1 MADFRQFEELQI
13 PVPGGD
19 LAVLRW
25 PAAEPGAPVAVAA
38 HGITANAL
46 AWASVAEALD
56 GRATLLAPDLR
67 GRACSRDIAGPFGI
81 RYDAADVLA
90 ALDHEGSQTTAVAVG
105 HSMGGF
111 VAAVAA
117 ALHPERFPALVAIDG
132 GVAFA
137 VPEPFDPDQLL
148 EEMVGPAIRK
158 LSMRFPDGEAYLD
171 FHRAHPSFVDH
182 WTPQLTAYLSR
193 DTLSHPDG
201 TVGSS
206 CREEVIREDGRQI
219 LLDPEV
225 TLAIKA
231 LRCPIAFLYAQRGIL
246 NEPQALYDDARLAN
260 AGLDHL
266 RLTTKLIPD
275 TNHYTVAAPGAGA
288 EAIADAMLEA
298 VLEQTV
304 FEQTALEQTAQPQR
318 ELNL

>member
-56 GRATLLAPDLR
+56 GRATLLAVDLR
-67 GRACSRDIAGPFGI
+67 GRAYSRDIAGPFGI

-90 ALDHEGSQTTAVAVG
+90 ALDHEGAQATAVAVG

-117 ALHPERFPALVAIDG
+117 ALNPDRFPAVVAIDG
-132 GVAFA
+132 GVAFDLPA
-137 VPEPFDPDQLL
+137 SFDPDRLL

-171 FHRAHPSFVDH
+171 FHRGHPSFVGH
-182 WTPQLTAYLSR
+182 WSPQLTAYLSR
-193 DTLSHPDG
+193 DTMWRSDG
-201 TVGSS
+201 TVSSS
-206 CREEVIREDGRQI
+206 CREDVIREDGRQI

-225 TLAIKA
+225 TYAIKT

-246 NEPQALYDDARLAN
+246 NEPQGLYDESRLAN

-275 TNHYTVAAPGAGA
+275 TNHYTVAGPGVGA
-288 EAIADAMLEA
+288 EAIANA
-298 VLEQTV
+298 VLEQAV
-304 FEQTALEQTAQPQR
+304 LEQAGLQQAMQPQS

>member
-1 MADFRQFEELQI
+1 VTDFRRFEEIQV

-67 GRACSRDIAGPFGI
+67 GRAYSRDIAGPFGI
-81 RYDAADVLA
+81 RYDAADLLA
-90 ALDHEGSQTTAVAVG
+90 ALDHEGAQTAAVAVG

-117 ALHPERFPALVAIDG
+117 ALNPDRFPAVVAIDG

-137 VPEPFDPDQLL
+137 VPESFDPDQLL

-171 FHRAHPSFVDH
+171 FHRAHPSFAGH

-193 DTLSHPDG
+193 
-201 TVGSS
+201 
-206 CREEVIREDGRQI
+206 IR
-219 LLDPEV
+219 
-225 TLAIKA
+225 T
-231 LRCPIAFLYAQRGIL
+231 
-246 NEPQALYDDARLAN
+246 
-260 AGLDHL
+260 
-266 RLTTKLIPD
+266 
-275 TNHYTVAAPGAGA
+275 APSRPR
-288 EAIADAMLEA
+288 A
-298 VLEQTV
+298 V
-304 FEQTALEQTAQPQR
+304 R
-318 ELNL
+318 R

>member
-1 MADFRQFEELQI
+1 MTDFRRFEEIQV

-67 GRACSRDIAGPFGI
+67 GRAYSRDIAGPFGI
-81 RYDAADVLA
+81 RYDAADLLA
-90 ALDHEGSQTTAVAVG
+90 ALDHEGAQTAAVAVG

-117 ALHPERFPALVAIDG
+117 ALNPDRFPAVVAIDG

-137 VPEPFDPDQLL
+137 VPESFDPDQLL

-171 FHRAHPSFVDH
+171 FHRAHPSFAGH

-193 DTLSHPDG
+193 DTLWHPDG
-201 TVGSS
+201 TVSSS

-225 TLAIKA
+225 NEAIKA
-231 LRCPIAFLYAQRGIL
+231 LRCPIAFIYAQRGIL
-246 NEPQALYDDARLAN
+246 NEPQALYDEARLAH

-266 RLTTKLIPD
+266 RLTAKLIPD
-275 TNHYTVAAPGAGA
+275 TNHYTVTGPGAGA
-288 EAIADAMLEA
+288 EAIAEA
-298 VLEQTV
+298 VLQQAALQQAVLQQTV
-304 FEQTALEQTAQPQR
+304 EPQS

>member
-1 MADFRQFEELQI
+1 LADFRQFEELQI

-25 PAAEPGAPVAVAA
+25 PATEPGAPVAVAA

-67 GRACSRDIAGPFGI
+67 GRAYSRDIAGPFGI
-81 RYDAADVLA
+81 RYDAADLLA
-90 ALDHEGSQTTAVAVG
+90 ALDHEGAQTTAVAVG

-117 ALHPERFPALVAIDG
+117 ALDPDRFPAVVAIDG

-137 VPEPFDPDQLL
+137 LPESFDPDAVL
-148 EEMVGPAIRK
+148 EQMIGPAIRK

-182 WTPQLTAYLSR
+182 WSPQLTAYLSR
-193 DTLSHPDG
+193 DTLWHPDG
-201 TVGSS
+201 TVSSS
-206 CREEVIREDGRQI
+206 CREDVIREDGRQI

-225 TLAIKA
+225 NEAIKT
-231 LRCPIAFLYAQRGIL
+231 LRCPLVFLYAQRGIL
-246 NEPQALYDDARLAN
+246 NEPRALYDELRLAG

-266 RLTTKLIPD
+266 NLTTKLIPD
-275 TNHYTVAAPGAGA
+275 TNHYTVTGPGAGA
-288 EAIADAMLEA
+288 EAIADAVLQQAALGQAMLEK
-298 VLEQTV
+298 
-304 FEQTALEQTAQPQR
+304 PC
-318 ELNL
+318 